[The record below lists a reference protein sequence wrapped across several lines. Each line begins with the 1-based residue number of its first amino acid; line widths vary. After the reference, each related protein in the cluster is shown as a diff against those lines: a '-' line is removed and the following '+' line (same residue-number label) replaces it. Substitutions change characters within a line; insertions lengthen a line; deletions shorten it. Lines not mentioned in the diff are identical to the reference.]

1 MVGYFRLVRFFFLL
15 LFLLTVVIWLQN
27 VLFCCCVK
35 QSSYLFVKWRTI
47 ANARAVSVYI
57 SLFIH
62 LNVYSAET
70 SCIAVLNLDIHS
82 YTSLLHRASPHLS
95 VSVCVCGFFVLFLIK
110 QTALIRTHR
119 ERETILHSIAYA
131 YSCVIV
137 QHTRMHAHTNLSPSS
152 RNALPFKN
160 WIYSIIAIIYV

>member
-1 MVGYFRLVRFFFLL
+1 MVGYFCLVRFFSSL

-27 VLFCCCVK
+27 VLFCCYVK
-35 QSSYLFVKWRTI
+35 QSSYLFVKRRTI

-95 VSVCVCGFFVLFLIK
+95 VSVCVCGFFPVFVLFLIK

-119 ERETILHSIAYA
+119 EREGPFSI
-131 YSCVIV
+131 
-137 QHTRMHAHTNLSPSS
+137 QLLMHIHA
-152 RNALPFKN
+152 
-160 WIYSIIAIIYV
+160 

>member
-1 MVGYFRLVRFFFLL
+1 MVGYFCLVRFFSSL

-95 VSVCVCGFFVLFLIK
+95 VSVCVCGFFPVFVLFFDK
-110 QTALIRTHR
+110 TNSAHTHTSR
-119 ERETILHSIAYA
+119 ERPFSI
-131 YSCVIV
+131 
-137 QHTRMHAHTNLSPSS
+137 QLLMHIHA
-152 RNALPFKN
+152 
-160 WIYSIIAIIYV
+160 

>member
-1 MVGYFRLVRFFFLL
+1 MVGDFCLVRFFSSL

-27 VLFCCCVK
+27 VLFCCYVK

-95 VSVCVCGFFVLFLIK
+95 VSERVCACVAFFLSLFFSLIK
-110 QTALIRTHR
+110 QTAHIRTHR
-119 ERETILHSIAYA
+119 ERERPFSI
-131 YSCVIV
+131 
-137 QHTRMHAHTNLSPSS
+137 QLLMHIHA
-152 RNALPFKN
+152 
-160 WIYSIIAIIYV
+160 